1 MGAMADA
8 LSTQMD
14 TPSLQ
19 QFSFEDRLGMLVER
33 EWSER
38 ENKKLKRLIKGA
50 ALPEPANLE
59 DLDSRA
65 SRQLDRSLGSRA
77 LLCSGNNQTPRR
89 APIRC
94 CKGTTGRW
102 GLSSGADGPCTRAG
116 LSWRFSCSRAQ
127 HRLRT
132 SSSSSWR
139 AANPSFHSLASAS
152 SCSIAFALSAAAA
165 MNSLSISSVVPRQGS
180 PRFQCNK

>member
-1 MGAMADA
+1 MSGIHQTITRLRELRMGAMADA

-33 EWSER
+33 EWAER

-65 SRQLDRSLGSRA
+65 SRQLDRSLVS
-77 LLCSGNNQTPRR
+77 
-89 APIRC
+89 
-94 CKGTTGRW
+94 
-102 GLSSGADGPCTRAG
+102 
-116 LSWRFSCSRAQ
+116 
-127 HRLRT
+127 
-132 SSSSSWR
+132 
-139 AANPSFHSLASAS
+139 
-152 SCSIAFALSAAAA
+152 
-165 MNSLSISSVVPRQGS
+165 SLSTCEWIAI
-180 PRFQCNK
+180 N